1 MLILFLVFVVQF
13 SVSCACLAIS
23 KEQQVIIVCIKSLT
37 WWYWFPHSS
46 SKLVSNKRFVLPQ
59 NLLLEIGWNKSES
72 MQKDLEISL
81 DCCDFLQVNY
91 SEPCDAVR
99 TIILLL
105 YPRFMKCLL
114 ISRSSWT
121 WCEKNSMIL
130 ERPFRLPEQNS
141 LWICSFK

>member
-23 KEQQVIIVCIKSLT
+23 KEQQVIIVCINTLT
-37 WWYWFPHSS
+37 WGYWFPHSS
-46 SKLVSNKRFVLPQ
+46 SKLVSNKRFVLLQ

-99 TIILLL
+99 TIILLF
-105 YPRFMKCLL
+105 YPRFMKALL
-114 ISRSSWT
+114 ISRSS
-121 WCEKNSMIL
+121 
-130 ERPFRLPEQNS
+130 
-141 LWICSFK
+141 